1 MYGELRL
8 IGIADEEVLPLR
20 RHFSSPACHRIVIDG
35 EARVGD
41 DQTVVNAYDLPE
53 AFALGAGTDGVV
65 EAEHLGRRL
74 LEDPTIG
81 FEDIAELLEA
91 YRLSSCLGHL
101 FDSEIADA
109 TPLEEGRLY
118 RFA

>member
-8 IGIADEEVLPLR
+8 ICIADEEVLPLR
-20 RHFSSPACHRIVIDG
+20 RHFPSPACHRIVIDG
-35 EARVGD
+35 ETRVWD
-41 DQTVVNAYDLPE
+41 DQTVVNAYHLPE

-81 FEDIAELLEA
+81 LEDIAELLEA
-91 YRLSSCLGHL
+91 HRLSSSFGHL

-118 RFA
+118 